1 MIESIASRFIGAVG
15 PAFNEGDLALVLESG
30 DGLAFASASS
40 HHGVAAVVEDV
51 IAMIHCTHPPQ
62 DITDI
67 AAFVQAPRNGLL
79 GAVRTLTGLLCHAHP
94 LAVDL
99 VAGGVAIDEK
109 AASEV
114 TVSIWVRVR

>member
-15 PAFNEGDLALVLESG
+15 PAFDEDDLALVLGSG

-40 HHGVAAVVEDV
+40 HHGVIAAAEGV

-62 DITDI
+62 DITGI
-67 AAFVQAPRNGLL
+67 AALVQAPRNGLL
-79 GAVRTLTGLLCHAHP
+79 GAVRTLCGLLRHAHP
-94 LAVDL
+94 SDIDL
-99 VAGGVAIDEK
+99 VAGGKATDEK

-114 TVSIWVRVR
+114 TMSIWVRMR